1 MKLLKLTIVHFL
13 ISSSLLAQTDS
24 LKRYGLVINTEN
36 GLSIANA
43 HIINMNSKVGTI
55 TNSIGYFEIRAAFS
69 DTIHIS
75 FISFESASISTNEF
89 IQGNPISI
97 YLNPS
102 SIYMDEILLHKGDW
116 QQFKLEFVETQFS
129 TEQSSEVK
137 LNGVLQYK
145 GVLQPFKPSVAS
157 LVTNPITTIYYLTN
171 KKQRQ
176 KRRTKRYQAIMQ
188 KATYIDD

>member
-55 TNSIGYFEIRAAFS
+55 TNSSGYFEIRAAFS

-116 QQFKLEFVETQFS
+116 LQFKLEFVETQFS

-157 LVTNPITTIYYLTN
+157 LITNPITTIYYLTN